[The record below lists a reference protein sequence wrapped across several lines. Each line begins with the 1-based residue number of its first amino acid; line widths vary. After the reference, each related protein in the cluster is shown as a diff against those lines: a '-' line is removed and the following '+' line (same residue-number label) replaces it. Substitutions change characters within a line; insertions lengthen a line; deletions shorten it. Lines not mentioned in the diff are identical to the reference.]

1 VSPVKPIV
9 LEANE
14 RWFIGPDNGLFELL
28 VRQSE
33 AVVRCW
39 EITCR
44 PETVSVSFH
53 GRDIFSPVTA
63 MIANGDTTANL
74 TWGRPITYDKMERA
88 DWPNDW
94 AHVIYID
101 RYGNCMT
108 GLRWNQIDTSSC
120 VKVGDIELTFAK
132 TFSDC
137 PIGNALCYQN
147 SLGLMEFAIN

>member
-1 VSPVKPIV
+1 
-9 LEANE
+9 
-14 RWFIGPDNGLFELL
+14 
-28 VRQSE
+28 
-33 AVVRCW
+33 
-39 EITCR
+39 
-44 PETVSVSFH
+44 
-53 GRDIFSPVTA
+53 

-74 TWGRPITYDKMERA
+74 TWGRPITYDKKERA

-108 GLRWNQIDTSSC
+108 GLRWNQIDTSSR

-147 SLGLMEFAIN
+147 SLGLMEFAINQGNAAEYLGLEQGSPVSVRMLSEKQGTL